1 VTFKDL
7 QRLVQ
12 SSQLGP
18 EQSQLLQRLRHK
30 PFWIWDPKQHK
41 QADIKTKGDCCFNHI
56 IDLPRKDGIEKSI
69 FDYEKLLYDSL
80 LIPEFYN
87 PSKHNFKHKHLWV
100 KKATGLGVTEF
111 MLRLMAW
118 LCLRNDDYRNSQMCI
133 VTGPNQDIAIKLIKR
148 MKGLF
153 EHKLGV
159 TFANKET
166 VLELNGCSIEAYP
179 SNHLDAYR
187 ALDNPK
193 FILLDEA
200 DFFRKSEQE
209 DVRHVSERYIA
220 KSDPFIVMVST
231 PYAPDGLFDSI
242 EKEPEE
248 SCIYKRILLDYTYG
262 LDKIYTR
269 QEIDKAKISPS
280 FEREY
285 NLKYLGGIGNVFHT
299 KDIDLAIERGKLY
312 DLDTSNTFAKKC
324 MGIDPAY
331 GSSSFGIVVTQFV
344 DGHIQILHA
353 EEYKRPDFNEMLS
366 KAWDLLVRFAVQK
379 IYIDGANPSF
389 IKSLKMQWGERPDYE
404 NVKKEHRHF
413 MKVQPVN
420 FNQEHKEMLGHC
432 KIPYNPPLTQ
442 GEEQEQRERAILLQQ
457 QNWTSY
463 EDPILAISID
473 YPAWYDVQEREN
485 NVKFYPFGFGQDTGT
500 FMGLTV
506 IDPLPEN
513 IDTNEKFM
521 KSTMKEF
528 RGSIDKIH
536 EMNSNTTLAGKPAYK
551 LDSSLEGID
560 YVNGSRLEESHRT
573 DYFIVNNGIG
583 YYLFMNTD
591 PNSYPEHSSVF
602 RRMVESLKILA

>member
-1 VTFKDL
+1 
-7 QRLVQ
+7 
-12 SSQLGP
+12 
-18 EQSQLLQRLRHK
+18 
-30 PFWIWDPKQHK
+30 
-41 QADIKTKGDCCFNHI
+41 
-56 IDLPRKDGIEKSI
+56 
-69 FDYEKLLYDSL
+69 
-80 LIPEFYN
+80 
-87 PSKHNFKHKHLWV
+87 
-100 KKATGLGVTEF
+100 

-200 DFFRKSEQE
+200 DFFRKSEQ

-242 EKEPEE
+242 EKEPED

-269 QEIDKAKISPS
+269 QEIEKAKISPS

-285 NLKYLGGIGNVFHT
+285 NLKYLGGIGIIFHT
-299 KDIDLAIERGKLY
+299 IDIDAAIEKGKVY
-312 DLDTSNTFAKKC
+312 DPANPVAMYPKS

-344 DGHIQILHA
+344 DGQVQILHA
-353 EEYKRPDFNEMLS
+353 EEYKRPDFNEMLE
-366 KAWDLLVRFAVQK
+366 KAWNLIVKYTVQK

-404 NVKKEHRHF
+404 NVPKEQKQF
-413 MKVQPVN
+413 MKVEPIN
-420 FNQEHKEMLGHC
+420 FNQEHTEMLGHC
-432 KIPYNPPLTQ
+432 KMSLERGYIAINPDFDKLITSLRTAVA
-442 GEEQEQRERAILLQQ
+442 EENTLDKES
-457 QNWTSY
+457 TSY
-463 EDPILAISID
+463 ADIFDAYRLALKDYKFITQVEDI
-473 YPAWYDVQEREN
+473 QT
-485 NVKFYPFGFGQDTGT
+485 VKAKT
-500 FMGLTV
+500 
-506 IDPLPEN
+506 
-513 IDTNEKFM
+513 
-521 KSTMKEF
+521 
-528 RGSIDKIH
+528 
-536 EMNSNTTLAGKPAYK
+536 KPNQNA
-551 LDSSLEGID
+551 
-560 YVNGSRLEESHRT
+560 
-573 DYFIVNNGIG
+573 
-583 YYLFMNTD
+583 
-591 PNSYPEHSSVF
+591 
-602 RRMVESLKILA
+602 

>member
-1 VTFKDL
+1 VTFRDL
-7 QRLVQ
+7 QKLVQ
-12 SSQLGP
+12 S
-18 EQSQLLQRLRHK
+18 QSSPGQSELLQRLRDK
-30 PFWIWDPKQHK
+30 PFWIWNSKQHK
-41 QADIKTKGDCCFNHI
+41 QEDIKTKGDCCFNHI

-87 PSKHNFKHKHLWV
+87 PSKHNFKEKHLWV

-118 LCLRNDDYRNSQMCI
+118 LCLHNDDYRNSQMCI

-153 EHKLGV
+153 EHKLGI

-269 QEIDKAKISPS
+269 EEIEKAKISPS

-285 NLKYLGGIGNVFHT
+285 NLKYLG
-299 KDIDLAIERGKLY
+299 E
-312 DLDTSNTFAKKC
+312 
-324 MGIDPAY
+324 
-331 GSSSFGIVVTQFV
+331 
-344 DGHIQILHA
+344 
-353 EEYKRPDFNEMLS
+353 
-366 KAWDLLVRFAVQK
+366 
-379 IYIDGANPSF
+379 
-389 IKSLKMQWGERPDYE
+389 
-404 NVKKEHRHF
+404 
-413 MKVQPVN
+413 
-420 FNQEHKEMLGHC
+420 
-432 KIPYNPPLTQ
+432 
-442 GEEQEQRERAILLQQ
+442 
-457 QNWTSY
+457 
-463 EDPILAISID
+463 
-473 YPAWYDVQEREN
+473 
-485 NVKFYPFGFGQDTGT
+485 
-500 FMGLTV
+500 
-506 IDPLPEN
+506 
-513 IDTNEKFM
+513 
-521 KSTMKEF
+521 
-528 RGSIDKIH
+528 
-536 EMNSNTTLAGKPAYK
+536 
-551 LDSSLEGID
+551 
-560 YVNGSRLEESHRT
+560 
-573 DYFIVNNGIG
+573 
-583 YYLFMNTD
+583 
-591 PNSYPEHSSVF
+591 
-602 RRMVESLKILA
+602 